1 MSALVDS
8 LAFGLRDI
16 KLTPY
21 ADAGGNILGTVSYDL
36 PNAQTLSF
44 SETEDYTD
52 LRGDDRLVAT
62 HGAGAQVDWSLEAG
76 GVSLTI
82 WAILSGGQ
90 RIVSGLSPN
99 RVERMIKRSSDA
111 RPYFRIDGQSMS
123 DSGGDLWGRIYRA
136 KCNGDL
142 SGDLGDG
149 NFQITNAS
157 GVGLPLN
164 DEKNDLLYEWIR
176 HETKTAIPLTPDPNP
191 LKTPENLAAGSITAA
206 AATLTWTAVEGA
218 DGYRVQR
225 STDAGVTWTDVS
237 GDPVSATKSL
247 TGLTASTP
255 YQYRVASIVDG
266 ILSMFSSPVLFTTLA
281 S

>member
-1 MSALVDS
+1 MSTLVDS
-8 LAFGLRDI
+8 LAFGLRDL
-16 KLTPY
+16 KFTPY

-90 RIVSGLSPN
+90 RIVSGLTPN
-99 RVERMIKRSSDA
+99 RVERMVKRASDA

-123 DSGGDLWGRIYRA
+123 DSGGDLHCRIYRA

-176 HETKTAIPLTPDPNP
+176 HETKTSIPLTPDPNP
-191 LKTPENLAAGSITAA
+191 LKTPENLSAGTI
-206 AATLTWTAVEGA
+206 AATTAVLSWTAVEGA

-225 STDAGVTWTDVS
+225 SIDAGVSWTDVS
-237 GDPVSATKSL
+237 GDPVTATKNL
-247 TGLTASTP
+247 TGLTASTT
-255 YQYRVASIVDG
+255 YRYRVASIVDG
-266 ILSMFSSPVLFTTLA
+266 ILSLFSDAVIFTTLA